1 MFNKSKKLIIIG
13 VSLIVLSLGL
23 FMNNIHEENV
33 AGKKSNEVLK
43 VIKNVVEKN
52 MKVTYNSGINNDI
65 NTVMVDGYD
74 YIGTIIIPSL
84 NIELPVMSTYD
95 YDRLRIAPC
104 RYYGSIY
111 TDDLIICAHSYKT
124 HFKYLD
130 KLEQKDLIIITDIYG
145 VKYVYEVLEIELL
158 SPNDVKE
165 MIDNEFDLTLYT
177 CTSDGLSRITVR
189 CNRVKEVV

>member
-52 MKVTYNSGINNDI
+52 MKVTYNSGINNDL

-111 TDDLIICAHSYKT
+111 TDD
-124 HFKYLD
+124 
-130 KLEQKDLIIITDIYG
+130 
-145 VKYVYEVLEIELL
+145 
-158 SPNDVKE
+158 
-165 MIDNEFDLTLYT
+165 
-177 CTSDGLSRITVR
+177 
-189 CNRVKEVV
+189 